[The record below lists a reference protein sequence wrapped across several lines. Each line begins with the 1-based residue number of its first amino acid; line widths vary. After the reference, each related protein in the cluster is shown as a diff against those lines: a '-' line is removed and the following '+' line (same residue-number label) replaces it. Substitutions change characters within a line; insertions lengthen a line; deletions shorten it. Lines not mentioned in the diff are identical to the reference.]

1 MYKLII
7 KSAFASLMKRKVRTF
22 LVIFMIASSLWGLL
36 LMQGIYDGMTQQ
48 MINNAIR
55 SDSSQ
60 LSIFAK
66 NFRSQKDISLYIKS
80 SKQIE
85 EFLINE
91 PNVKSFISRIVTS
104 GLVATAKY
112 SKNTSIY
119 GIDVKDETTHASLD
133 GYIKQGEFNFGK
145 KNRGAIIGFQLAKK
159 LKVGIGKKIILSA
172 QNIDNQVASISLKV
186 TGIIKTNNMALDEGG
201 IFINKERAKIFLG
214 LKSVNQISIMLNDY
228 SKVDMLKAKLKT
240 TFNDIEVF
248 DWGELYPAL
257 LQTEQ
262 IMKSFSYISYII
274 VFFTATIGIFGVVL
288 VSVLERLREFGVLRA
303 IGTKFKIIVAMVFFE
318 SFFIGIVGLF
328 LGSLIGGGT
337 LYYFSLYGLD
347 LSNFS
352 DALDEFG
359 MDAITYAV
367 IKLEYFITAFIA
379 VFSATFLS
387 ILVPLRV
394 LKKSKPIEVING

>member
-7 KSAFASLMKRKVRTF
+7 KSAFASLMKRKIRTF

-60 LSIFAK
+60 LCVFAK
-66 NFRSQKDISLYIKS
+66 GFRNQKDINLSINNLKE
-80 SKQIE
+80 IE
-85 EFLINE
+85 SFLNNE
-91 PNVKSFISRIVTS
+91 PNVKSYISRVVTS
-104 GLVATAKY
+104 GLAATAKY
-112 SKNTSIY
+112 SKNIAIY
-119 GIDVKDETTHASLD
+119 GIDAKDEIAHASLD
-133 GYIKQGEFNFGK
+133 GYIKQGEFDFGK
-145 KNRGAIIGFQLAKK
+145 KNRGAIVGFQLAKR
-159 LKVGIGKKIILSA
+159 LKVKIGKKIIISA
-172 QNIDNQVASISLKV
+172 QDINNEVSSISVKV
-186 TGIIKTNNMALDEGG
+186 TGIIKTNNMALDESGV
-201 IFINKERAKIFLG
+201 FIDKAKAQKFLNLQG
-214 LKSVNQISIMLNDY
+214 VNQVSIMVNDY
-228 SKVDMLKAKLKT
+228 SKVDILKEKLKT
-240 TFNDIEVF
+240 NFKDIEVF

-262 IMKSFSYISYII
+262 LMKTFSYISYMI

-303 IGTKFKIIVAMVFFE
+303 IGTEFKVIVAMVFFE
-318 SFFIGIVGLF
+318 SFFIGIIGLL
-328 LGSLIGGGT
+328 LGSFIGGGT
-337 LYYFSLYGLD
+337 LYYFSQYGLD
-347 LSNFS
+347 LSSFS
-352 DALDEFG
+352 NALDEFG

-367 IKLEYFITAFIA
+367 IKTEYFITAIIA

-387 ILVPLRV
+387 ILIPLRV

>member
-119 GIDVKDETTHASLD
+119 GIDVKDEIAHASLD

-172 QNIDNQVASISLKV
+172 QSIDNEVASISLKV

-201 IFINKERAKIFLG
+201 IFINKEKAKIFLG

-228 SKVDMLKAKLKT
+228 SKVDMLKTKLKT

-262 IMKSFSYISYII
+262 IMKSFSYISYVI

-318 SFFIGIVGLF
+318 SFFIGIIGLF